1 MPMEEIVSKARSIAT
16 GIYIFLIFLVFP
28 LYVEDHYWEMGD
40 CKMKFYLYTTAIYL
54 ALMLGV
60 ELVRGLHGKWDIHHL
75 GVCDWCAILYG
86 ICVILTL
93 LAAEDRAAVWVG
105 EKGWYMGAAAQLM
118 FLATYFVVSRSRIP
132 VQVLLWCNALGSGIC
147 FLIGILQRLGF
158 DVLHMYEGLADI
170 LLSDYLSTVGNRTWM
185 SGYACAVVPIGMY
198 LFWQAESRRQRLLWG
213 GYSAL
218 AFAGQV
224 ATYSDSVYVGIGVVF
239 FALGIMSIGNSKRTR
254 SFLWLLCLWFGQ
266 ALLMCGLRAL
276 CGSQVR
282 DARGLTCYMYQWQ
295 WMLAGLVICLVILIG
310 AEYLFRRMAERR
322 KVSQIMDWLPA
333 NRVGR
338 IRRGCLAATAIIG
351 ALVVLLMV
359 LNTTGVLERWFGIT
373 IHNRYLYFDDNWGDA
388 RGWTWRMTCRMFEGL
403 PFSRKLFGVGADC
416 FAYYAYEIPEYA
428 EAFREIWGNVLL
440 TNAHNEWLN
449 MIFCQGI
456 VGGLSYLGIF
466 ASGAAGCLFY
476 GGERSEDE
484 REKLMDIKV
493 PGGIRQ
499 ALVPGI
505 GLCLLAYM
513 GHNFFCYQQVCATG
527 PIFVLLGIGVAIVR
541 ESWFYK
547 DKGNEEEQISLG
559 VFTPS
564 KRDDID

>member
-1 MPMEEIVSKARSIAT
+1 MEEIVSKARSIAT

-60 ELVRGLHGKWDIHHL
+60 ELVRGLHGKWDVHNL

-132 VQVLLWCNALGSGIC
+132 VQVLVWCNALGSGIC

-158 DVLHMYEGLADI
+158 DLLHMYEGLADI

-185 SGYACAVVPIGMY
+185 SGYACAVFPIGVY

-224 ATYSDSVYVGIGVVF
+224 ATYSDSVYVGVGVVF
-239 FALGIMSIGNSKRTR
+239 FALGIMSIGNPERMR
-254 SFLWLLCLWFGQ
+254 SFLRLLCLWFGQ

-276 CGSQVR
+276 CGSRVR
-282 DARGLTCYMYQWQ
+282 DARGLTCDMYKWQ

-310 AEYLFRRMAERR
+310 MEYLFQRMTERR
-322 KVSQIMDWLPA
+322 KVSQTMDRLSA
-333 NRVGR
+333 NRVWR
-338 IRRGCLAATAIIG
+338 IQRGCLTATAIIG
-351 ALVVLLMV
+351 ALVVLLMI
-359 LNTTGVLERWFGIT
+359 LNTAGVLEQWFGIT
-373 IHNRYLYFDDNWGDA
+373 IHNRYLYFDDAWGDA

-416 FAYYAYEIPEYA
+416 FAYYAYGIPEYA
-428 EAFREIWGNVLL
+428 ETFREIWGNVLL

-466 ASGAAGCLFY
+466 ASGAAGCLLY
-476 GGERSEDE
+476 GEGKSEDE
-484 REKLMDIKV
+484 GEIPMDAQET
-493 PGGIRQ
+493 GGIKQ

-513 GHNFFCYQQVCATG
+513 GHNFFCYQQICATG

-541 ESWFYK
+541 ESWFHK
-547 DKGNEEEQISLG
+547 AREDDEEQISLG

-564 KRDDID
+564 KKDDID

>member
-1 MPMEEIVSKARSIAT
+1 MISKARSIAT

-40 CKMKFYLYTTAIYL
+40 CKMRFYLYTTAVYL

-60 ELVRGLHGKWDIHHL
+60 EMVRGLHGKWDIHNL

-93 LAAEDRAAVWVG
+93 LAAEDRAAMWMG

-132 VQVLLWCNALGSGIC
+132 VQVLVWCNALGSGVC

-185 SGYACAVVPIGMY
+185 SGYSCAVFPIGVY
-198 LFWQAESRRQRLLWG
+198 LFWRAESRRQRLLWG

-239 FALGIMSIGNSKRTR
+239 FALGIMSIGNLERAR
-254 SFLWLLCLWFGQ
+254 SFLRLLCLWFGQ

-276 CGSQVR
+276 CGSRVR
-282 DARGLTCYMYQWQ
+282 DARGLTCYMYKWQ
-295 WMLAGLVICLVILIG
+295 WMLAGLVICLVIFIG
-310 AEYLFRRMAERR
+310 AEYMFRRMAGRW
-322 KVSQIMDWLPA
+322 KVSRTMDMLPA
-333 NRVGR
+333 NRVWR
-338 IRRGCLAATAIIG
+338 IQRGCLAATVIIG
-351 ALVVLLMV
+351 ALVVLFIV
-359 LNTTGVLERWFGIT
+359 LNTAGVLEQWFGIT
-373 IHNRYLYFDDNWGDA
+373 IHNRYLYFDDAWGDA

-416 FAYYAYEIPEYA
+416 FAYYAYGIPEYA
-428 EAFREIWGNVLL
+428 EAFRAVWGNVLL

-456 VGGLSYLGIF
+456 VGGLFYLGIF
-466 ASGAAGCLFY
+466 ASGAAGCLLY
-476 GGERSEDE
+476 GGAKLDDE
-484 REKLMDIKV
+484 GESLMDAEET
-493 PGGIRQ
+493 GGIRQ
-499 ALVPGI
+499 ALVSGI

-527 PIFVLLGIGVAIVR
+527 PIFVLLGIGVALVR
-541 ESWFYK
+541 ESWFRK
-547 DKGNEEEQISLG
+547 TREDDEEQISLG
-559 VFTPS
+559 VFIPS